1 MNIYLDI
8 ETIPSQSPEVKKE
21 IADGITAPA
30 QYKKQESIDQWLAEN
45 RESEADAAWRKTSF
59 DGAYGQIVCISV
71 AIDDAEPVT
80 FWAEDWANYEPRI
93 LAEFFKYIE
102 DSTSRALSFGASSKI
117 KPVFIGHYVAD
128 FDLRFVFQRAVML
141 GIKPPSC
148 IPFKAKPWDADVFDT
163 MTEWAG
169 TKGRV
174 SLDKLCKVMGV
185 DRKGTEIAD
194 EIDGSK
200 VWDFVA
206 AGRIADVAKYCAADV
221 ERTRAVYKR
230 LTFN

>member
-8 ETIPSQSPEVKKE
+8 ETIPSQLPAVKQE

-30 QYKKQESIDQWLAEN
+30 QYKKQDSIDQWLAEN
-45 RESEADAAWRKTSF
+45 RESEADKEWRKTSF

-71 AIDDAEPVT
+71 AIDNADPVI
-80 FWAEDWANYEPRI
+80 FWSEDWATSECEI
-93 LAEFFKYIE
+93 LSKFFDFITE
-102 DSTSRALSFGASSKI
+102 ATSRELAFGASSKV

-141 GIKPPSC
+141 GIKPPAC
-148 IPFKAKPWDADVFDT
+148 IPFKAKPWDAEVFDT
-163 MTEWAG
+163 MTAWAG
-169 TKGRV
+169 AKGRV
-174 SLDKLCKVMGV
+174 SLDKLCKAFGIAT
-185 DRKGTEIAD
+185 KGTEISD

-206 AGRIADVAKYCAADV
+206 AGRVADVAKYCAADV
-221 ERTRAVYKR
+221 ERVRAVYRR
-230 LTFN
+230 LNFL